1 MRRKQKRTAALTD
14 KIEIKV
20 RFSEIDAL
28 QIVWHGEYVKYIE
41 DGREAF
47 GKRYGIGYMD
57 IKNEGFAAPIVKLNI
72 DYKLSLSFNE
82 QAIVETRFVACDAAK
97 IQFDYT
103 IFRKSD
109 NAIVAEASTIQVFT
123 NIETGV
129 LELNNP
135 DFYLKW
141 KEKWN
146 IQQSI

>member
-141 KEKWN
+141 KEKWSSN
-146 IQQSI
+146 LR

>member
-1 MRRKQKRTAALTD
+1 MRRKQKRAAALTD

>member
-1 MRRKQKRTAALTD
+1 MRRRQKREASLTD
-14 KIEIKV
+14 RIEVRV
-20 RFSEIDAL
+20 RFSEVDAL

-57 IKNEGFAAPIVKLNI
+57 MKDEGFAAPIVKLDL
-72 DYKLSLSFNE
+72 DYKLSLTFNE
-82 QAIVETRFVACDAAK
+82 QAIVETRYIPCDAAK

-109 NAIVAEASTIQVFT
+109 NAIIAEASTIQVFT
-123 NIETGV
+123 HLETGV

-141 KEKWN
+141 KEQWN
-146 IQQSI
+146 IR